1 MDISVACIEFS
12 SFFTLIM
19 LFHTDSTRT
28 QLSFHGDKNWEY
40 SYRFDT
46 TSNRFKTWNLHFA
59 CIHLNILNFYLL
71 SSFIGAVSCFC
82 IWFCLDLQ
90 FHRIQ
95 LIEKAKN
102 EICSFD
108 DIMPTSTPSQPQLDF
123 LCSSL
128 GFLAKIWFAYTFRIF
143 FLQLSKIFWVCDLG
157 NAHMSTKLIISI
169 RF

>member
-19 LFHTDSTRT
+19 LFLTDSTRT

-59 CIHLNILNFYLL
+59 CIYLNILNFYLL

-108 DIMPTSTPSQPQLDF
+108 DIMHLLAHIYPLSTPTRFFVQFIRVFSQNPICWYLSDF
-123 LCSSL
+123 FSS
-128 GFLAKIWFAYTFRIF
+128 I
-143 FLQLSKIFWVCDLG
+143 V
-157 NAHMSTKLIISI
+157 
-169 RF
+169 

>member
-95 LIEKAKN
+95 LIEKTIN
-102 EICSFD
+102 EICSSD
-108 DIMPTSTPSQPQLDF
+108 DIMRLLAHIYPLSTP
-123 LCSSL
+123 
-128 GFLAKIWFAYTFRIF
+128 ARF
-143 FLQLSKIFWVCDLG
+143 FVQF
-157 NAHMSTKLIISI
+157 I
-169 RF
+169 RFFSQNLICIYLSDFFSSIV